1 MKRFLQL
8 QSALLFLVILSC
20 NDGEQTSSYS
30 ELLSQPPYASLT
42 DSIKENRNNADLY
55 FRRGKLLRENTLSEP
70 ALEDFKK
77 AWSLKNDERYAAYI
91 SNMLLENKPDSAI
104 IFINDALK
112 KIPNSIFLSL
122 DLAKAYNAIGKKDE
136 SLAVCNNIIQKEP
149 GQIDALLLKSD
160 LLQEKNDSTGSLSA
174 LETAYSLAP
183 FDPELTHS
191 LAFKYAQNKN
201 VKALA
206 ICDSLLK
213 KDTGGVQAEPYYFK
227 GVYYYNTNEKDKAI
241 SFFNHAIQHDYNFL
255 DAYLDKGRTLF
266 EQKKTAEALKVFT
279 LASTISPAFADA
291 YYWMGKCQQ
300 ALGQTI
306 EAKENYRRA
315 YGFDKTLTEAKDSAD
330 KIR

>member
-112 KIPNSIFLSL
+112 KIPKSIFFSL
-122 DLAKAYNAIGKKDE
+122 DLAKA
-136 SLAVCNNIIQKEP
+136 
-149 GQIDALLLKSD
+149 
-160 LLQEKNDSTGSLSA
+160 
-174 LETAYSLAP
+174 
-183 FDPELTHS
+183 
-191 LAFKYAQNKN
+191 
-201 VKALA
+201 
-206 ICDSLLK
+206 
-213 KDTGGVQAEPYYFK
+213 
-227 GVYYYNTNEKDKAI
+227 
-241 SFFNHAIQHDYNFL
+241 
-255 DAYLDKGRTLF
+255 
-266 EQKKTAEALKVFT
+266 
-279 LASTISPAFADA
+279 
-291 YYWMGKCQQ
+291 
-300 ALGQTI
+300 
-306 EAKENYRRA
+306 
-315 YGFDKTLTEAKDSAD
+315 
-330 KIR
+330 